1 MPLNARQL
9 KFLRQLAQQRKPV
22 VSVGNRGLT
31 AAVMAEIHSALKTH
45 ELLKIKLPA
54 AERAARVALFTRIC
68 TESDAQPVQHIGRM
82 AILYRPSDKPKI
94 QLPG

>member
-1 MPLNARQL
+1 MSLSARQL
-9 KFLRQLAQQRKPV
+9 KFLRHLAQQRKPV

-31 AAVMAEIHSALKTH
+31 AAVLAEIHIALNSH

-54 AERAARVALFTRIC
+54 AEREERVALFARIC
-68 TESDAQPVQHIGRM
+68 TESAAEPVQHIGRM

-94 QLPG
+94 QLPA